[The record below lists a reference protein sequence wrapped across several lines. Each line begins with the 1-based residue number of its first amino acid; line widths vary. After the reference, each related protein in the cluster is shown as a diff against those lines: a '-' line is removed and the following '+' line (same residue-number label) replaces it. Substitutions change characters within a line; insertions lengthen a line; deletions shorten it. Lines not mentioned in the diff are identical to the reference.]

1 MRHTLIRRFLILTSS
16 RLNTAN
22 ASKPIETTAV
32 GVNSG
37 GAATV
42 PKPEAKR
49 TLSQIEQM
57 YMNKIKERNDERYLK
72 EKKVKIHYRVTGSLL
87 VLFVLSVYFYTM
99 FAIRQEKFLDDFDV
113 PEPPDQTVKTFKNK
127 Q

>member
-1 MRHTLIRRFLILTSS
+1 MRQTSIRRFLILTSS
-16 RLNTAN
+16 RLNAAN
-22 ASKPIETTAV
+22 TSKPIESSAV
-32 GVNSG
+32 DANINTKS
-37 GAATV
+37 AAAV
-42 PKPEAKR
+42 LKPEAKR

-72 EKKVKIHYRVTGSLL
+72 EKKVKLHYRVTGSLL

-113 PEPPDQTVKTFKNK
+113 PEPPDQAVKTFKK
-127 Q
+127 

>member
-1 MRHTLIRRFLILTSS
+1 MKQTLIRRFLITTSS

-22 ASKPIETTAV
+22 TSKPIETTSVGATDSATAV
-32 GVNSG
+32 SQ
-37 GAATV
+37 
-42 PKPEAKR
+42 PEVKR

-72 EKKVKIHYRVTGSLL
+72 EKKVKIHYRVTGTLL

-113 PEPPDQTVKTFKNK
+113 PEPPDQAAKTLKNK